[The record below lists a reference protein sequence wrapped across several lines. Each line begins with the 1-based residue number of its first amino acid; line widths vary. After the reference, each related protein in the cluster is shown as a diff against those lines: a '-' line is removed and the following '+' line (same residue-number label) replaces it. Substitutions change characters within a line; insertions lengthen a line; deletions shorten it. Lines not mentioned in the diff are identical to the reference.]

1 MTGRGC
7 LRSESTD
14 DWLGWGAMEGG
25 IGEEDGDGHGCVGV
39 LGKGEA
45 GGRDKF
51 EVLVLAAD
59 AMASA
64 NEGGG

>member
-1 MTGRGC
+1 
-7 LRSESTD
+7 
-14 DWLGWGAMEGG
+14 MEGG
-25 IGEEDGDGHGCVGV
+25 TGEDVGDGQGCVGV

-45 GGRDKF
+45 GGRDRF
-51 EVLVLAAD
+51 EVLVLAAE

>member
-1 MTGRGC
+1 
-7 LRSESTD
+7 
-14 DWLGWGAMEGG
+14 MEGG
-25 IGEEDGDGHGCVGV
+25 TGECDKIGKGCVDV
-39 LGKGEA
+39 VGKGEA
-45 GGRDKF
+45 GGTDRF